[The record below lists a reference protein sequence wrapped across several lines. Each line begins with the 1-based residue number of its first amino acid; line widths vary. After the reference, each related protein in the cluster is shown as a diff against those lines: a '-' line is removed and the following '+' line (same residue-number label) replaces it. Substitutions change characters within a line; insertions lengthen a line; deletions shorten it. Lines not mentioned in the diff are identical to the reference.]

1 MNPSS
6 ADMAGRQAYDL
17 LRRRFRGASAST
29 KRRRLRAAA
38 LVARMIWNRW
48 HVGIRR
54 WRQKHVRWY
63 LSHALRDASPHTAY
77 QHYLAVR
84 DLISALGKEHW
95 LLHIDGSWVRPTGE
109 SGNLKTGRPQTV
121 QPADGIAPADI

>member
-6 ADMAGRQAYDL
+6 GDMAGRQAYDL
-17 LRRRFRGASAST
+17 LRRRFRGASAAT

-38 LVARMIWNRW
+38 LVAKAIWNRW
-48 HVGIRR
+48 QVGIRR

-84 DLISALGKEHW
+84 DLIRALGKDHW
-95 LLHIDGSWVRPTGE
+95 IPYLAGPWIRPDGRRGPLGS
-109 SGNLKTGRPQTV
+109 GRPATL
-121 QPADGIAPADI
+121 P